1 MTLASLRQGLFTA
14 LCLAS
19 ASSFAGQDDQLIERL
34 GDRLFD
40 RGSAPSYSIPVGDDM
55 RLLVAQSFKTY
66 PVDGDDWPSVMGSL
80 RSSPLDV
87 HGSIAYGLT
96 RAGWKWTYQA
106 LEQGGLCKIHRF
118 DLALNLVVVL
128 PELVRSRLSPDE
140 MELWKEYADGVA
152 RHERIHA
159 QDALDLGV
167 RLLKAVAEMPGAS
180 SCLDLQQLVDAM
192 HAREMQWFEGRAA
205 YVDAQRM
212 GFPARFR

>member
-1 MTLASLRQGLFTA
+1 MKSAFARQGLFTA

-34 GDRLFD
+34 GDRLLD
-40 RGSAPSYSIPVGDDM
+40 RGSAPGYTIPVGDDA

-66 PVDGDDWPSVMGSL
+66 PVVGDDWPSVMGSL

-96 RAGWKWTYQA
+96 RAGWKWNYQV
-106 LEQGGLCKIHRF
+106 LDQGGLCKIHRF
-118 DLALNLVVVL
+118 DLALDLVVVL

-180 SCLDLQQLVDAM
+180 SCSGLQQLVDAS